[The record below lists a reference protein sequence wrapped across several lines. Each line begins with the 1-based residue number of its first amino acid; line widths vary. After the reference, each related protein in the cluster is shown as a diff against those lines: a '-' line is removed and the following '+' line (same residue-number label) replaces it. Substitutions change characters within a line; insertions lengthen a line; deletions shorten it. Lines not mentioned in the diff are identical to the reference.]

1 MTVMSQSTKDISSS
15 NSTLGAVF
23 EARNRDAF
31 TAEEQ
36 KLLDTVGVHEAVAG
50 QATQLTR
57 KSVPSHFL
65 NHVPTEV
72 TLRHYQLWRE
82 YISSKKPVI
91 DIQVD
96 PVLGSYEL
104 TMIGSERRGI
114 LADLTET
121 LKSEGLDVISAKIF
135 SLPNHSVMDIFRFDD
150 HEGILA
156 DEEKASDL
164 HQKLWNV
171 VSPEAQQDFGKRIS
185 NSEVPSH
192 GTNLELSSSSQAMQ
206 QTDINEEMKQAD
218 SKFSKNSSLL
228 AEQLH
233 RQSGDLIA
241 FERRDMDS
249 SSASD
254 KDSHYLDGQ
263 PFEPSKEIGTLS
275 FPFNESFLHTSRRHS
290 IEIMES
296 VGSWNSAP
304 KTPVSNGRKLT
315 KSLLKSFSNLAMVDL
330 ETGKQELS
338 NNQMRLDTETRSNMK
353 ILQVGEALYFLT
365 DFSNGTTPRKT
376 IFRVSKDGRYLKWN
390 GNTQSLPFVDML
402 SIEYDLYLIDVHN
415 RLWDEYLPWL
425 WFGIRAKTISLFIA
439 TVSEEQLDRWFL
451 GIQSLLPDIRAEK
464 YLTKRELLLK
474 RLKTKCRYKAHR
486 KGLTL
491 FRHILNTVKYIGN
504 IMDGH
509 ASTIHQIEEAKYQ
522 SDSIMESYLE
532 WSQGQTIELLKRQLE
547 AANEQIEHLTRE
559 LELSSSRVAILK
571 NKLKLVQ
578 RSWEVDFGEIKKLEK
593 IGNGAYSELFK
604 AEWRGTIVAVKL
616 MKAQETSEEVLRQFH
631 DEVNTLS
638 KLRHPNIVLFMGAC
652 GRPPNVSIITE
663 FCFGGNVYNAL
674 RKPFWKKWTHVD
686 LVYLAR
692 DAARGI
698 LYLHSNKIIH
708 RDVKSQN
715 LLLDKP
721 IETGRPTIRVADF
734 GLSRTLIGG
743 SNSTT
748 GIMTSETGTYRWMAP
763 EVIRHEHYSEKV
775 DVYSFGVTL
784 WEFFSCEV
792 PFSRLTPIQ
801 AAFAVADKNL
811 RPDVTISR
819 AGRQFQIPLAWKF
832 LIERCWDAQPNKRP
846 SFGDIIGVLNEME
859 EMEPNQLPNHWK
871 VVLEESPLE
880 RNSRPTEV
888 QPSHN

>member
-1 MTVMSQSTKDISSS
+1 MMVMKAQSSKESATSS
-15 NSTLGAVF
+15 TFDTVF

-31 TAEEQ
+31 TVEEK
-36 KLLDTVGVHEAVAG
+36 KLLDTVGVHEAAAG

-91 DIQVD
+91 DIQID
-96 PVLGSYEL
+96 PVFGSYEL
-104 TMIGSERRGI
+104 TMIGSERRGL

-150 HEGILA
+150 HDGILA
-156 DEEKASDL
+156 NEKKANHL
-164 HQKLWNV
+164 YQKLWSV
-171 VSPEAQQDFGKRIS
+171 VSGELQQPADVTGTLEVSHSQSESQRAVGQNDELKDS
-185 NSEVPSH
+185 NV
-192 GTNLELSSSSQAMQ
+192 
-206 QTDINEEMKQAD
+206 
-218 SKFSKNSSLL
+218 SKNPSLL

-241 FERRDMDS
+241 FERQDMDS
-249 SSASD
+249 SSE
-254 KDSHYLDGQ
+254 KDSNRMLDVQ
-263 PFEPSKEIGTLS
+263 SMEDDRDSETLS
-275 FPFNESFLHTSRRHS
+275 FPFDSFNTPRRHS

-304 KTPVSNGRKLT
+304 KTPVSGSKKTN

-330 ETGKQELS
+330 ETEKQERDEIQS
-338 NNQMRLDTETRSNMK
+338 RIETELHSNMK
-353 ILQVGEALYFLT
+353 LLQAGEALYFST
-365 DFSNGTTPRKT
+365 QFSHKAAPMKT

-402 SIEYDLYLIDVHN
+402 SIQYDLDLLDIHN
-415 RLWDEYLPWL
+415 RLWDEFPPWL
-425 WFGIRAKTISLFIA
+425 WFAIHAKTISLFIA
-439 TVSEEQLDRWFL
+439 TTSEEQLDRWFL
-451 GIQSLLPDIRAEK
+451 GIQSLLPDIRAGR
-464 YLTKRELLLK
+464 YLSKRDLLLK
-474 RLKTKCRYKAHR
+474 RLRAKCRFKAHR

-491 FRHILNTVKYIGN
+491 FRHLLTSVKFVAS
-504 IMDGH
+504 IMDSH
-509 ASTIHQIEEAKYQ
+509 TSTIHQVEEKYP
-522 SDSIMESYLE
+522 SDTMTEGYLD
-532 WSQGQTIELLKRQLE
+532 WSQTVDILKRQLE

-578 RSWEVDFGEIKKLEK
+578 RSWEVDFSEINKLEK
-593 IGNGAYSELFK
+593 IGSGAYSELFK

-763 EVIRHEHYSEKV
+763 EVIRHENYSEKV
-775 DVYSFGVTL
+775 DVYSYGITL

-811 RPDVTISR
+811 RPDLTISR
-819 AGRQFQIPLAWKF
+819 AGKQFQIPLAWKY
-832 LIERCWDAQPNKRP
+832 LIERCWDAQPSKRP
-846 SFGDIIGVLNEME
+846 SFRDIICVLNEME
-859 EMEPNQLPNHWK
+859 GMEPNQLPQHWK
-871 VVLEESPLE
+871 K
-880 RNSRPTEV
+880 T
-888 QPSHN
+888 

>member
-1 MTVMSQSTKDISSS
+1 MKAQSTKDSSNSS
-15 NSTLGAVF
+15 NSTFAPVF

-96 PVLGSYEL
+96 PVFGSYEL

-156 DEEKASDL
+156 DEEKASRL

-171 VSPEAQQDFGKRIS
+171 VSPELQEETGHNIANAEIS
-185 NSEVPSH
+185 SRHTTSEP
-192 GTNLELSSSSQAMQ
+192 SSSPSSSLVLQSADMSEK
-206 QTDINEEMKQAD
+206 IKQLD
-218 SKFSKNSSLL
+218 SDVSKNPSLL

-241 FERRDMDS
+241 FERQDMDS
-249 SSASD
+249 SVNE
-254 KDSHYLDGQ
+254 KESHHLGGQ
-263 PFEPSKEIGTLS
+263 SFEPVRETDTLS
-275 FPFNESFLHTSRRHS
+275 FPFNEYFLHTSRRHS

-296 VGSWNSAP
+296 VASWNSAP
-304 KTPVSNGRKLT
+304 RTPVSNGKKLT

-330 ETGKQELS
+330 ETGKEELS
-338 NNQMRLDTETRSNMK
+338 NDRMKLDTETRSNMK
-353 ILQVGEALYFLT
+353 MLQ
-365 DFSNGTTPRKT
+365 
-376 IFRVSKDGRYLKWN
+376 
-390 GNTQSLPFVDML
+390 VDML
-402 SIEYDLYLIDVHN
+402 SIEYDLYLIDIHN
-415 RLWDEYLPWL
+415 RLWDEYPPWL
-425 WFGIRAKTISLFIA
+425 WFSIHAKTISLFIA

-451 GIQSLLPDIRAEK
+451 GIQSLLPDIRTEK
-464 YLTKRELLLK
+464 YLTKRDLLLK
-474 RLKTKCRYKAHR
+474 RLKAKCRHKAHR

-491 FRHILNTVKYIGN
+491 FRHVLNTVKYIGN
-504 IMDGH
+504 IIYSH
-509 ASTIHQIEEAKYQ
+509 ASTIHQIEEAKYH
-522 SDSIMESYLE
+522 SDSIMEDYLE
-532 WSQGQTIELLKRQLE
+532 WNQGQTIDILKRQLE

-792 PFSRLTPIQ
+792 PFARLTPIQ

-811 RPDVTISR
+811 RPDLTISR
-819 AGRQFQIPLAWKF
+819 SGRQFQIPLAWKY
-832 LIERCWDAQPNKRP
+832 LIERCWDAEPMKRP
-846 SFGDIIGVLNEME
+846 SFGDIICVLNEME
-859 EMEPNQLPNHWK
+859 EMEPNQLASHWK
-871 VVLEESPLE
+871 GMEESSLE
-880 RNSRPTEV
+880 RNSRATI
-888 QPSHN
+888 S